1 MIAAGLA
8 LAVVIGGALGLLGGG
23 GSILTVPLLHYVF
36 GLETHAAIAGSLA
49 VVAVTAVAALVPYAR
64 RGQVQWRTGGLFGAA
79 SMVGS
84 YGAARIA
91 RHVPPAVLL
100 VAFALVML
108 GAAVSMLRTSPRAR
122 APSTRT
128 LAPALAIGL
137 GVLVGGVAGFVGAGG
152 GFLIVPTLTAFAQL
166 AIHDA
171 IGTSLLVITMNSAA
185 GFAGAYGPSVDL
197 ERLAMIAGATVTGSI
212 IGSLLAHR
220 VPPGRL
226 RLAFGWL
233 LVAMG
238 LFVLGSE
245 APGLLGL

>member
-1 MIAAGLA
+1 MLAAGLA
-8 LAVVIGGALGLLGGG
+8 LAVVIGAALGLLGGG

-49 VVAVTAVAALVPYAR
+49 VVAVTALVALVPYAR

-84 YGAARIA
+84 FGAARVA

-108 GAAVSMLRTSPRAR
+108 GAAVSMVRGGVR

-128 LAPALAIGL
+128 LAPALAIAL

-171 IGTSLLVITMNSAA
+171 IGTSLLVITLNSAA
-185 GFAGAYGPSVDL
+185 GFAGAHGTSLDL
-197 ERLAMIAGATVTGSI
+197 ERLAMIAGAMITGSI
-212 IGSLLAHR
+212 AGSLLAHR
-220 VPPGRL
+220 VPPARL

-233 LVAMG
+233 LVGMG
-238 LFVLGSE
+238 LVVLGSE
-245 APGLLGL
+245 LPGLLGA

>member
-1 MIAAGLA
+1 MLAAGLA
-8 LAVVIGGALGLLGGG
+8 LAIVIGAALGLLGGG

-49 VVAVTAVAALVPYAR
+49 VVAVTAVVALVPYAR

-84 YGAARIA
+84 YGAARVA
-91 RHVPPAVLL
+91 RHVPPAALL

-108 GAAVSMLRTSPRAR
+108 GAAVSMLRGGVRVPG
-122 APSTRT
+122 TRT

-137 GVLVGGVAGFVGAGG
+137 GVMVGGVAGFVGAGG
-152 GFLIVPTLTAFAQL
+152 GFLIVPTLTALAQL

-185 GFAGAYGPSVDL
+185 GFAGAYGTSLEL
-197 ERLAMIAGATVTGSI
+197 ERLGLIAGAMVTGSI
-212 IGSLLAHR
+212 AGSLLAHR
-220 VPPGRL
+220 VPPARL

-233 LVAMG
+233 LVGMG
-238 LFVLGSE
+238 LFVLGRE

>member
-1 MIAAGLA
+1 MLAAGLA
-8 LAVVIGGALGLLGGG
+8 LAVVIGAALGLLGGG

-36 GLETHAAIAGSLA
+36 GLETHAAIAGSLG
-49 VVAVTAVAALVPYAR
+49 VVAVTAVVALVPYAR
-64 RGQVQWRTGGLFGAA
+64 RGQVQWRTGGLFGTA

-84 YGAARIA
+84 FGAARVA

-108 GAAVSMLRTSPRAR
+108 GAAASMLRSGVRVPSAR
-122 APSTRT
+122 S
-128 LAPALAIGL
+128 LAPGLAVGL

-171 IGTSLLVITMNSAA
+171 IGTSLLVIAMNSTA
-185 GFAGAYGPSVDL
+185 GFAGAYAADLDL
-197 ERLAMIAGATVTGSI
+197 ERLAMIAGATITGSI
-212 IGSLLAHR
+212 ASSLLAHR
-220 VPPGRL
+220 ISPTRL

-233 LVAMG
+233 LVGMG
-238 LFVLGSE
+238 LVVLGSE
-245 APGLLGL
+245 APGLLGY